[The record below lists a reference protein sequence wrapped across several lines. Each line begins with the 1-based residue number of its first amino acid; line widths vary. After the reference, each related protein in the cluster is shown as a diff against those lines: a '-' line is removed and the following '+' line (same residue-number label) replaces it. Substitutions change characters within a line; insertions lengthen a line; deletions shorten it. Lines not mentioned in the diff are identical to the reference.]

1 MTPAKD
7 AATAQEPGAVRIR
20 HLGHL
25 LDHHNRHRPQAPA
38 VLCPNAPALTYR
50 ALHQQAER
58 TARALAAAGI
68 GRGDRIAVALPHGP
82 HAAAAFVTVARTAVV
97 APLDP
102 AGTAREFDAFFTD
115 MDARAVIVRQGAD
128 ALAAAVARAQG
139 RTLLHLVPV
148 PDGAAGTFDLVPD
161 PDAAPPPNPA
171 VRSHS
176 QPAPDGDA
184 GRAADIA
191 FLMHTSGTTGR
202 PKLVP
207 QTHDIVCHSARNIAT
222 SLHLEDHDRCLN
234 VLPLF
239 HGHGLMSPLLATLW
253 AGASVVC
260 PEGFDATA
268 FPDWLTAFT
277 PTWYTAVPAVHQAI
291 VGALATRPDALRQPL
306 RFVRSA
312 SAPLPADLR
321 RTLERAVQAPVIDS
335 YGMTEACSIV
345 TSNPLPPATRK
356 PGSVGVS
363 IGNEIAI
370 RGEHGDLLPPGENG
384 EIVLRGATVI
394 AGYDRNPAADA
405 QTFTDGW
412 LRTGDWGHLDE
423 DGFLFLTGRIK
434 EIINR
439 GGTKI
444 SPVEV
449 EEALLAHPAV
459 AEAAAFP
466 LPHATLGE
474 EVAAAL
480 VVTTRIED
488 DELTAFLATR
498 LAAPK
503 VPRRLFRLPAIPRT
517 TTGKIQRAALA
528 TRLARPTASR
538 PAAPST
544 ALETRI
550 AAIWCDLLGRQR
562 VGTHD
567 HFFDLGGNSLLV
579 RQLQVRLHDA
589 LGTDVPVV
597 ELFARPTVGA
607 LADYLARADDRTEP
621 DRAQDAAAGN
631 RRLAQQLQQRRRQ
644 QDTEI

>member
-1 MTPAKD
+1 
-7 AATAQEPGAVRIR
+7 
-20 HLGHL
+20 
-25 LDHHNRHRPQAPA
+25 
-38 VLCPNAPALTYR
+38 
-50 ALHQQAER
+50 
-58 TARALAAAGI
+58 
-68 GRGDRIAVALPHGP
+68 
-82 HAAAAFVTVARTAVV
+82 
-97 APLDP
+97 
-102 AGTAREFDAFFTD
+102 
-115 MDARAVIVRQGAD
+115 
-128 ALAAAVARAQG
+128 
-139 RTLLHLVPV
+139 
-148 PDGAAGTFDLVPD
+148 
-161 PDAAPPPNPA
+161 
-171 VRSHS
+171 
-176 QPAPDGDA
+176 
-184 GRAADIA
+184 
-191 FLMHTSGTTGR
+191 MHTSGTTGR

-291 VGALATRPDALRQPL
+291 VGALTTRPDALRQPL

-321 RTLERAVQAPVIDS
+321 RTLERAVPAPVIDS

-480 VVTTRIED
+480 VVTTPIED
-488 DELTAFLATR
+488 DELTSFLATR

-517 TTGKIQRAALA
+517 STGKIQRAALA

-621 DRAQDAAAGN
+621 DRAHDAAAGN